1 MLNRTVSILSSDM
14 NIIDSP
20 AQCTAFDSYLS
31 ANISGRFVRGEAISH
46 SEAEWDAFQAGW
58 NAALANNVTEYTR
71 LLAHLQSRHL
81 DVSLHKPYISPE
93 TSTITFWL
101 WNCSKQLVGYQQYR
115 PDASKMANNNPR
127 YGRYFTYKTPGTVA
141 VWGTES
147 LCYSGPVFVCEGIF
161 DAARLTEKR
170 KPAIAVLTSSPDQST
185 RNFLKCIGRPTI
197 AVCDSDVAGQRL
209 AKIATAAVVV
219 ETGDLGS
226 APPDF
231 VEYLIVNS
239 AEILQRAS
247 SAVYN

>member
-1 MLNRTVSILSSDM
+1 MTV
-14 NIIDSP
+14 IDSP

-46 SEAEWDAFQAGW
+46 SAAEWTAFQAGW
-58 NAALANNVTEYTR
+58 NAALANNITEYTS
-71 LLAHLQSRHL
+71 LLAHLRSRHL

-115 PDASKMANNNPR
+115 PDASKIAQNNPR

-161 DAARLTEKR
+161 DAARLTEKC
-170 KPAIAVLTSSPDQST
+170 KPAIAVLSSNPDSST

-197 AVCDSDVAGQRL
+197 AVCDSDAAGIQL
-209 AKIATAAVVV
+209 AKYTTASIVVP
-219 ETGDLGS
+219 EGDLGS
-226 APPDF
+226 ATQDF
-231 VEYLIVNS
+231 VDYLCT
-239 AEILQRAS
+239 L
-247 SAVYN
+247 YK